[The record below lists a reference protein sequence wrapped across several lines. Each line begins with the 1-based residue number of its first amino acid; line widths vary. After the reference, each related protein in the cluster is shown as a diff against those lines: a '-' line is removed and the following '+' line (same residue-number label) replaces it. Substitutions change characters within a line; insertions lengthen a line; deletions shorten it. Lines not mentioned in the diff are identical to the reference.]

1 MEHPYLF
8 FVKFLEATG
17 SESLIHFAHTYVH
30 VIYMWV
36 VMALLILFG
45 WLAGKNAHMVP
56 KPVQNVFEVLISGL
70 EEFMVEITGEEG
82 RWLFPLAASIFL
94 FVFIG
99 NLIGLVPGFF
109 PPTANLNTTMALA
122 IVTVVWTHVLGVKY
136 HGAGYIKHFLGPV
149 WWMVPII
156 FPIELIGHV
165 ARILSLSFRLFG
177 NMMGH
182 ELVLGILFGLAGAFF
197 APLPIMALGIF
208 VALVQAFVFFLLAV
222 MYFAGAI
229 EHAH

>member
-8 FVKFLEATG
+8 VVKLFEVIGLG
-17 SESLIHFAHTYVH
+17 GFAHHYPH
-30 VIYMWV
+30 VIYSWV
-36 VMALLILFG
+36 VMAILIVAG
-45 WLAGKNAHMVP
+45 ALAAKSVTLVPGKG
-56 KPVQNVFEVLISGL
+56 QNFFEILVGGI
-70 EEFMVEITGEEG
+70 EDFMVTVTGEEG
-82 RWLFPLAASIFL
+82 RWLFPLAAT
-94 FVFIG
+94 VFIYILTC

-109 PPTANLNTTMALA
+109 PPTASLNTTLSCAL
-122 IVTVVWTHVLGVKY
+122 VVVIFTHIIGIKY
-136 HGAGYIKHFLGPV
+136 HGAKYVKHFMGPI

-156 FPIELIGHV
+156 MPIEIIGHL

-182 ELVLGILFGLAGAFF
+182 ELVLGILFFLAGAFF

-208 VALVQAFVFFLLAV
+208 VALVQAFVFFLLSI
-222 MYFAGAI
+222 MYFTGAM

>member
-8 FVKFLEATG
+8 FVKLFEAIG
-17 SESLIHFAHTYVH
+17 LGHFAHSNVH

-36 VMALLILFG
+36 VMAILIFFG
-45 WLAGKNAHMVP
+45 WLAGKKVDLVP
-56 KPVQNVFEVLISGL
+56 GPVQNVFEVLVSGL
-70 EEFMVEITGEEG
+70 EEFMVGVTGEEG
-82 RWLFPLAASIFL
+82 RWLFPLVASIFL

-109 PPTANLNTTMALA
+109 PPTANLNTTAALA
-122 IVTVVWTHVLGVKY
+122 LVVFVFTHVIGVKY
-136 HGAGYIKHFLGPV
+136 HGAKYYKHFMGPV

-156 FPIELIGHV
+156 LPIEIIGHFS
-165 ARILSLSFRLFG
+165 RILSLSFRLFG

-182 ELVLGILFGLAGAFF
+182 ELVLGILFALAGAFF

-208 VALVQAFVFFLLAV
+208 VALVQAFVFFLLSV
-222 MYFAGAI
+222 MYFTGAM